1 MKTSTFKVRTVNRWI
16 AEFNREATGV
26 QLDLGVYGIE
36 GDPMV
41 GEVKILTFIFPSPD
55 VTDPSS
61 PGEASLYRLER
72 TKH

>member
-41 GEVKILTFIFPSPD
+41 GEVKILLLFFHLL
-55 VTDPSS
+55 TD
-61 PGEASLYRLER
+61 
-72 TKH
+72 